1 MLQKKLKTY
10 GKVVKILLI
19 SEMANLQ
26 DMKTL
31 AFGPVPSRRLG
42 RSLGIN
48 NIPPKTCSYSCV
60 YCQLGKTNNIT
71 IDRQAFYKPE
81 DLSREVKRKVDE
93 ATARNE
99 RIDYL
104 TFVPDGEPTLDLNI
118 SKEISSLKQTGLPT
132 AVITNAS
139 LLWRD
144 DVKEDLR
151 KADLISL
158 KVDAVSEN
166 LWRKVNRPHK
176 DLRLNRVLEGIRK
189 FTEEFRGIV
198 VSETMLIG
206 NIDYGD
212 EFERIAEFLTEL
224 KKLNKAY
231 IAIPT
236 RPPTENWVKRA
247 KEDVLNAAF
256 QVFSEKLGA
265 NRVEYLIGYE
275 GNAFAF
281 SGNVEEDLLS
291 ITAVHPMRKEAV
303 ETFLKKE
310 RTNWCVIEKL
320 LEENKLIELEYEGS
334 KYYMRKLPSRR
345 KASNSF

>member
-1 MLQKKLKTY
+1 
-10 GKVVKILLI
+10 
-19 SEMANLQ
+19 MANLQ

-60 YCQLGKTNNIT
+60 YCQVGKTNNIT
-71 IDRQAFYKPE
+71 VDRRAFYKPE
-81 DLSREVKRKVDE
+81 DLLRAVRKKIDE
-93 ATARNE
+93 ATVRNE
-99 RIDYL
+99 RNDYL

-151 KADLISL
+151 KADFISF
-158 KVDAVSEN
+158 KVDAVSED

-176 DLRLNRVLEGIRK
+176 DLRLNMVLEGIRE
-189 FTEEFRGIV
+189 FTEEFRGTV

-206 NIDYGD
+206 NIDYRD
-212 EFERIAEFLTEL
+212 EFERIAEFLKEL

-303 ETFLKKE
+303 EAFLKKDC
-310 RTNWCVIEKL
+310 TNWRVIEKL
-320 LEENKLIELEYEGS
+320 LEENKLIELEYEGN

-345 KASNSF
+345 KLSNNF

>member
-1 MLQKKLKTY
+1 MLQKKLKIS
-10 GKVVKILLI
+10 GKFAKILFI

-60 YCQLGKTNNIT
+60 YCQLGKTTKLTVN
-71 IDRQAFYKPE
+71 RQVFYKPE
-81 DLSREVKRKVDE
+81 DVVRHVRSKVAEV
-93 ATARNE
+93 TARNE

-104 TFVPDGEPTLDLNI
+104 TFVSDGEPTLDVNI
-118 SKEISSLKQTGLPT
+118 INEITPLKQTGIPI

-139 LLWRD
+139 LLWRE
-144 DVKEDLR
+144 DVK
-151 KADLISL
+151 KALLEADFVSL
-158 KVDAVSEN
+158 KVDVVSER
-166 LWRKVNRPHK
+166 LWRRINRPHEC
-176 DLRLNRVLEGIRK
+176 LRLSMILKGIQK
-189 FTEEFRGIV
+189 FVKEFKGTV
-198 VSETMLIG
+198 VSETMLIAG
-206 NIDYGD
+206 IDYGN
-212 EFERIAEFLTEL
+212 EFERIAELLSKL
-224 KKLNKAY
+224 KKLDKAY
-231 IAIPT
+231 IGIPT
-236 RPPTENWVKRA
+236 RPPTEKQIKPA
-247 KEDVLNAAF
+247 KEEDINAAF

-265 NRVEYLIGYE
+265 NRIEYLIGYE
-275 GNAFAF
+275 GTAFAF

-291 ITAVHPMRKEAV
+291 ITAVHPMRKEAI

-310 RTNWCVIEKL
+310 RTNWRVIEKL
-320 LEENKLIELEYEGS
+320 LEENKLIELEYEGN

>member
-1 MLQKKLKTY
+1 MLQKKLRTS
-10 GKVVKILLI
+10 GKAVKILLTL
-19 SEMANLQ
+19 EMANLQ
-26 DMKTL
+26 DTKNL
-31 AFGPVPSRRLG
+31 VFGPVPSRRLG

-60 YCQLGKTNNIT
+60 YCQVGETNNFT
-71 IDRQAFYKPE
+71 VDRQAFYKPE
-81 DLSREVKRKVDE
+81 DLSRAVKRKIHE
-93 ATARNE
+93 ATIKNE

-118 SKEISSLKQTGLPT
+118 SEEISSLTQTGIPT

-151 KADLISL
+151 KADFVSL
-158 KVDAVSEN
+158 KIDAVSED
-166 LWRKVNRPHK
+166 LWQKVNRPHK
-176 DLRLNRVLEGIRK
+176 DLRLNMILEGIRE
-189 FTEEFRGIV
+189 FADAFRGTL

-206 NIDYGD
+206 NIDYGN
-212 EFERIAEFLTEL
+212 EFEKIANFLTEL

-247 KEDVLNAAF
+247 KETVMNAAF
-256 QVFSEKLGA
+256 QAFYKMLGA
-265 NRVEYLIGYE
+265 NRVEYLMGYE

-281 SGNVEEDLLS
+281 TGNVEEDLLS
-291 ITAVHPMRKEAV
+291 ITAVHPMREEAV
-303 ETFLKKE
+303 TKLLKKADAD
-310 RTNWCVIEKL
+310 WQVVKKL
-320 LEENKLIELEYEGS
+320 LRENKLEELEYEGNT
-334 KYYMRKLPSRR
+334 YYLRKLPVNKS
-345 KASNSF
+345 

>member
-1 MLQKKLKTY
+1 MWQKKSKTS
-10 GKVVKILLI
+10 GEAAKILLI
-19 SEMANLQ
+19 LEMANLQ
-26 DMKTL
+26 EMTNL

-60 YCQLGKTNNIT
+60 YCQVGKTNT
-71 IDRQAFYKPE
+71 LTVDRQAFYKPE
-81 DLSREVKRKVDE
+81 DLSRAVRRKIYDV
-93 ATARNE
+93 TARNE

-104 TFVPDGEPTLDLNI
+104 TFVPDGEPTLDLNL
-118 SKEISSLKQTGLPT
+118 SKELSSLKQTGMPT

-144 DVKEDLR
+144 DVREDLQ
-151 KADLISL
+151 KADFISL

-176 DLRLNRVLEGIRK
+176 NLRLNIVLEGIRK
-189 FTEEFRGIV
+189 FTEEFQGTV

-212 EFERIAEFLTEL
+212 EFERIAGFLTEL

-236 RPPTENWVKRA
+236 RPPTEKWVKRA
-247 KEDVLNAAF
+247 KENVMNAAF
-256 QVFSEKLGA
+256 QAFSKKLGA
-265 NRVEYLIGYE
+265 SKVEYLLGYE
-275 GNAFAF
+275 GNAFA
-281 SGNVEEDLLS
+281 STGNVEEDLLS
-291 ITAVHPMRKEAV
+291 ITAVHPMREEAV
-303 ETFLKKE
+303 KELLKK
-310 RTNWCVIEKL
+310 TAADWQVVEKL
-320 LEENKLIELEYEGS
+320 LRENKLVELEYEGNT
-334 KYYMRKLPSRR
+334 YYLRKLPHT
-345 KASNSF
+345 